1 MRLAKMPDG
10 EPEIYSA
17 VQGEGKTMGK
27 PMTFVR
33 LSGCNLHCVWCDTY
47 YTWNF
52 EGTKFDNEHEK
63 APKVKMEDYQISMTP
78 QEVAEYIN
86 KVSRGHKNVVFT
98 GGEPLI
104 QQLDIQTVLRHLGDE
119 WYSEIETN
127 GTVILSP
134 ATSMFLNQINCSP
147 KLASSGNSKILRHN
161 PNAIISLIR
170 SDKSVCFKFV
180 IRKENMDADIN
191 EVENWIQEIENS
203 YSLPEDYL
211 RGMVYLMPEGI
222 NPKRIAEGLQVLN
235 EIAQDKG
242 FNVSPRLQ
250 ILTYGEKRAV

>member
-1 MRLAKMPDG
+1 MRIAKMPDG
-10 EPEIYSA
+10 KPEIYSA
-17 VQGEGKTMGK
+17 VQGEGKTTGK
-27 PMTFVR
+27 AMTFVR

-63 APKVKMEDYQISMTP
+63 APKVKILDYQLIMTP
-78 QEVAEYIN
+78 EEVASYI
-86 KVSRGHKNVVFT
+86 KSVSRGHKNVVFT

-104 QQLDIQTVLRHLGDE
+104 QQKDIQKVMGYLGED

-127 GTVILSP
+127 GTIILEEE
-134 ATSMFLNQINCSP
+134 TSMVINQINCSP
-147 KLASSGNSKILRHN
+147 KLESSGNSKVLRHN
-161 PNAIISLIR
+161 PKAILSLIR
-170 SDKSVCFKFV
+170 FTKTFCFKFV
-180 IRKENMDADIN
+180 VRKETLQKDIL
-191 EVENWIQEIENS
+191 EIENWVDEIERM
-203 YSLPEDYL
+203 YGCYKGYL
-211 RGMVYLMPEGI
+211 RKFIYLMPEGI
-222 NPKRIAEGLQVLN
+222 NPQRIIDGLKDLN

>member
-10 EPEIYSA
+10 NPEIYSA

-27 PMTFVR
+27 AMTFVR

-63 APKVKMEDYQISMTP
+63 ASKVKMEDYQLSLTP
-78 QEVAEYIN
+78 LEVADYIK
-86 KVSRGHKNVVFT
+86 KVSRGHNNVVFT

-104 QQLDIQTVLRHLGDE
+104 QQLDIQTVLRHLGDD

-127 GTVILSP
+127 GTMTLSQET
-134 ATSMFLNQINCSP
+134 AMFLNQINCSP
-147 KLASSGNSKILRHN
+147 KLTSSGNSKILRHN
-161 PNAIISLIR
+161 PKAIISLIR
-170 SDKSVCFKFV
+170 FGKSLCFKFV
-180 IRKENMDADIN
+180 VRKENMKMD
-191 EVENWIQEIENS
+191 IQEIEEWVKEIETT
-203 YSLPEDYL
+203 YALPEGYL
-211 RGMVYLMPEGI
+211 RGLVYLMPEGI
-222 NPKRIAEGLQVLN
+222 NPQRIVEGLQALN
-235 EIAQDKG
+235 EVAQDKG

-250 ILTYGEKRAV
+250 ILTYGEKRAT